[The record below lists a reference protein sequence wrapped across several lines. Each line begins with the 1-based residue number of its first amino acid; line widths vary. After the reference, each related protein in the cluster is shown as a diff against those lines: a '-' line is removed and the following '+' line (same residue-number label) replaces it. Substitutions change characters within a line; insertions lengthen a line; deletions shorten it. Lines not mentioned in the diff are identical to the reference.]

1 MNQPTAIRKGKFSS
15 LSFQKNMITGL
26 FIVMPIIISITVF
39 VFLINF
45 IMGLFRI
52 NNLTELIM
60 KNDYFGQVDAAWIRI
75 YFVIFFTLLFLSLI
89 YLIGLFARYI
99 FMKKLLRYFDNILY
113 KIPLFNKIYSTVKQ
127 ISGSFMGDK
136 AALFRKV
143 ILLEWPRKGLYCI
156 GFVTYDGEKML
167 PEIKSLNNNYC
178 YVFIPTTPNPTT
190 GYFVIIP
197 KSEIIEINISV
208 EDAMKMIIS
217 GGVVSPEIRMD
228 ELLSGESE

>member
-1 MNQPTAIRKGKFSS
+1 MEQPKINKKGKFSS

-26 FIVMPIIISITVF
+26 FIVMPLIISVTVF

-52 NNLTELIM
+52 NKLTELIM

-75 YFVIFFTLLFLSLI
+75 YFVIFFSLLFLSLI
-89 YLIGLFARYI
+89 YLIGLFARHI
-99 FMKKLLRYFDNILY
+99 FIKKLLRYFDNILY

-127 ISGSFMGDK
+127 ISSSFMGDK

-143 ILLEWPRKGLYCI
+143 VLLEWPRKGLYCV
-156 GFVTYDGEKML
+156 GFVTYDGEKII
-167 PEIKSLNNNYC
+167 PEVKAINKDYC

-190 GYFVIIP
+190 GYFVIILR
-197 KSEIIEINISV
+197 SEIKEINISV
-208 EDAMKMIIS
+208 ENAMKMIIS
-217 GGVVSPEIRMD
+217 GGVVSPEIKMD
-228 ELLSGESE
+228 ELLPEESE